1 MKEKEKGWREGGND
15 QGEGERMKEKEKR
28 WKVREMAKGEGE
40 RIRGR
45 RKNKGKEKE

>member
-15 QGEGERMKEKEKR
+15 QGVGERMKEKEKR
-28 WKVREMAKGEGE
+28 WKVRGKAKGEGE
-40 RIRGR
+40 KIKGR